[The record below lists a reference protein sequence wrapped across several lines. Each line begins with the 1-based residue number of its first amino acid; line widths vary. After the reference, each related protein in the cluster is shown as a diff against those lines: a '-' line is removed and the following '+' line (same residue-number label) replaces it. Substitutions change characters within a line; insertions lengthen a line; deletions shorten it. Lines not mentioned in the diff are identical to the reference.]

1 MDEVTCVNDV
11 YMNVVS
17 YTVITWIKG
26 ITPFALSLDLEA
38 LLFTKLQALRSA
50 TLLCTI
56 LMC

>member
-1 MDEVTCVNDV
+1 MNDV